1 MKNKLQSVGPTVL
14 QQNDTPTEINLPGDG
29 NTLIAHADNVKN
41 EYKTMILVNSLPNG
55 MYQNT
60 PMQVTLNLD
69 YYNLIVVAGDELDG
83 TGHVMVDKD
92 RAITESTSDDL
103 KEKYA
108 ALTPEAI
115 AEIKMFPTII
125 ATENHSYGKT
135 DDNHYA
141 HYGIITDVKVQ
152 DNGIKVYYQL
162 LNAIPQQKLNE
173 LIYELG
179 LQGNTNFNELNRMHW
194 AIKRINMVEVLG
206 ENGIPLFRM

>member
-1 MKNKLQSVGPTVL
+1 MENKLQSVGATML
-14 QQNDTPTEINLPGDG
+14 QQNNTPTEINLPGDG

-41 EYKTMILVNSLPNG
+41 EYKTMILVSSSPNG

-103 KEKYA
+103 KKKYA

-115 AEIKMFPTII
+115 AEIKMFPAII
-125 ATENHSYGKT
+125 ATENHNYGKT
-135 DDNHYA
+135 DENHYA

-152 DNGIKVYYQL
+152 DNGIKVYYQM
-162 LNAIPQQKLNE
+162 LNLIQQQKLNE
-173 LIYELG
+173 LMFELG
-179 LQGNTNFNELNRMHW
+179 IKGNSNFNELNRMHW
-194 AIKRINMVEVLG
+194 AIKKISMVEVLD
-206 ENGIPLFRM
+206 ESGIPLFRM